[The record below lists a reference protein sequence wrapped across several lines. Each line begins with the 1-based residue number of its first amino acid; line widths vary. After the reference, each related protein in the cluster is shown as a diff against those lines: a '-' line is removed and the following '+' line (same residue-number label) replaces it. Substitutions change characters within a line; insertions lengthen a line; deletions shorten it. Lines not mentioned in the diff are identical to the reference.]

1 MHTNNLTLSS
11 CILNNF
17 TYDEVMVIQVIPCY
31 IALELYFFSDILVN
45 SYNFTHTFVSKVKF
59 K

>member
-11 CILNNF
+11 CILHNF
-17 TYDEVMVIQVIPCY
+17 NYDEVIAVQVIPCY
-31 IALELYFFSDILVN
+31 VALKLYFFSDILVKN
-45 SYNFTHTFVSKVKF
+45 YNFTHTFVSKFKF